1 MCSNTYIRSWCEKK
15 EKKGDGE
22 NRILLDTTTSL
33 GTITYFLSLNHN
45 IYNYISQK
53 RQAGVWGCGGQ
64 QQQHTQHSLSEV
76 LGLERTYIL
85 SSFFFSFIYILINY
99 ISPPGEADHGY
110 NKGTQKNKK
119 KNSQLRDRF
128 SYFEVRGSPGL

>member
-53 RQAGVWGCGGQ
+53 RQAGVWGTTTTT
-64 QQQHTQHSLSEV
+64 HTTFPIR
-76 LGLERTYIL
+76 GFRFRTYIY
-85 SSFFFSFIYILINY
+85 SFIIFFFSFIYILINY